1 MEGYQIHSVQTGQ
14 VALAELEEKEIGLIV
29 LEVTLPDISGAE
41 VMRQAGLSYLQ
52 TQLVILTVE
61 RSFNSAVAAVRSGA
75 VDFLLKPYER
85 EELLSIVGRALADK
99 VERDQKKVLCGQV
112 ESSLK
117 KTRKWMELKSRMYL
131 RAG

>member
-1 MEGYQIHSVQTGQ
+1 MVVLSEG
-14 VALAELEEKEIGLIV
+14 
-29 LEVTLPDISGAE
+29 
-41 VMRQAGLSYLQ
+41 
-52 TQLVILTVE
+52 
-61 RSFNSAVAAVRSGA
+61 RSFASAVAAVRSGA
-75 VDFLLKPYER
+75 VDYLSKPYKR

-117 KTRKWMELKSRMYL
+117 KTRKWMELKSRMCL